1 MQGQRPQRV
10 GDQIREDLSDII
22 RRDVKDPGVG
32 FVTITHVKVSADL
45 QSARVYYTSLGDEA
59 AHRATGKALQRA
71 APFLRRQI
79 GARIR
84 LRRVPELFFTYD
96 ESVERGE
103 RIERLLQEIK
113 DGPHPVDDEAMSG
126 AGEGTDASG
135 EIPIPGAQSGDDGD
149 DEG

>member
-22 RRDVKDPGVG
+22 RRELKDPGVG

-59 AHRATGKALQRA
+59 ARRATGKALQRA

-84 LRRVPELFFTYD
+84 LRRVPDLQFTYD

-113 DGPHPVDDEAMSG
+113 DGPHPVDDDAAPDGAVDDGPLPG
-126 AGEGTDASG
+126 AGTEDD
-135 EIPIPGAQSGDDGD
+135 EDDGR
-149 DEG
+149 